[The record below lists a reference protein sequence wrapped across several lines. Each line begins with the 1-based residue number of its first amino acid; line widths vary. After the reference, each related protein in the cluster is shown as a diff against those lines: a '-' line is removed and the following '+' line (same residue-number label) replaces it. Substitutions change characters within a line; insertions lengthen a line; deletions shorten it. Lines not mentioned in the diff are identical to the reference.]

1 MPGDPQDVTYNG
13 LNFIIK
19 VNVPENKRKTFVT
32 RLKLSCIFRMPTDR
46 YCPLSGI

>member
-19 VNVPENKRKTFVT
+19 VNVPENKRKTFASHG
-32 RLKLSCIFRMPTDR
+32 L
-46 YCPLSGI
+46 YPLEVVMHF